1 MLQRSKNRV
10 VNVIGNG
17 MLRAAF
23 GACVLL
29 VGLTWGYAQITPSD
43 PGLRGGP
50 GAGQPFA
57 TGLTGGELASFDNG
71 LMEFIQ
77 TEDVPAGLGPRF
89 NFDSCGGCHIQP
101 AFGGSSPPPSSGNP
115 QVLQAAR
122 MAPYSTIPSFLS
134 VNGPIR
140 EVRFVRSPTGA
151 LDGGVKAIFTITG
164 RPDAPST
171 CAITQP
177 DFSYGPNMIFRI
189 PTPVFGAGLIETI
202 TDTTLKN
209 NLMSD
214 PGGMKAR
221 FGIRGHLNTN
231 GNDGTVTRFGW
242 KAQNKSLLLFS
253 GEAYN
258 VEMGVTNELFQN
270 EREEDPNCATNGLAE
285 NHTDFDTGDSADI
298 VGFMTFMRFL
308 DQPTPACG
316 VVGQP
321 ACSASVNNGRYLF
334 TSTGCATCHTPS
346 LTTGLS
352 PVDALN
358 QKQVKLYSD
367 LALHHMGTTL
377 ADNVAQGNAAGDEFR
392 TAPLWGVG
400 QRAFFMHDGR
410 TSDLL
415 QAILAHS
422 SSGSEAVNVITA
434 FQALTASQKQDI
446 LNFLRSL

>member
-29 VGLTWGYAQITPSD
+29 VGLTWAYAQITPSD

-151 LDGGVKAIFTITG
+151 LDGGVKAIVTNTG
-164 RPDAPST
+164 RPGAAST
-171 CAITQP
+171 CASTP
-177 DFSYGPNMIFRI
+177 ARFSYGPNMVIRI
-189 PTPVFGAGLIETI
+189 ATPACSAGLIEN
-202 TDTTLKN
+202 TTCTSLN
-209 NLMSD
+209 NNCLSD
-214 PGGMKAR
+214 HRAR
-221 FGIRGHLNTN
+221 
-231 GNDGTVTRFGW
+231 
-242 KAQNKSLLLFS
+242 
-253 GEAYN
+253 
-258 VEMGVTNELFQN
+258 
-270 EREEDPNCATNGLAE
+270 
-285 NHTDFDTGDSADI
+285 
-298 VGFMTFMRFL
+298 
-308 DQPTPACG
+308 
-316 VVGQP
+316 
-321 ACSASVNNGRYLF
+321 
-334 TSTGCATCHTPS
+334 
-346 LTTGLS
+346 
-352 PVDALN
+352 
-358 QKQVKLYSD
+358 
-367 LALHHMGTTL
+367 
-377 ADNVAQGNAAGDEFR
+377 
-392 TAPLWGVG
+392 
-400 QRAFFMHDGR
+400 
-410 TSDLL
+410 
-415 QAILAHS
+415 
-422 SSGSEAVNVITA
+422 
-434 FQALTASQKQDI
+434 
-446 LNFLRSL
+446 